1 MSFWLVQ
8 NADIFIL
15 SRFVD
20 HTELGIYTL
29 ASRLGFVVSF
39 LPQGFRMGMRP
50 LRKSAMWD
58 AFQDQY
64 GKQTAGGQLLAYFC
78 LICILAVLAMVL
90 GGQVLVDAGAAGVR
104 RRRRADP
111 VHGARLRHAVA
122 LPDREPERQPAEQAA
137 AGSSAA

>member
-20 HTELGIYTL
+20 HTELGIYSL

-50 LRKSAMWD
+50 LRKSAMLD
-58 AFQDQY
+58 AFRDQY
-64 GKQTAGGQLLAYFC
+64 GKATAGASC
-78 LICILAVLAMVL
+78 SPTSAWSA
-90 GGQVLVDAGAAGVR
+90 
-104 RRRRADP
+104 
-111 VHGARLRHAVA
+111 
-122 LPDREPERQPAEQAA
+122 
-137 AGSSAA
+137 SSRS